1 MNAVAA
7 EPRTRARPTVAL
19 AVVLH
24 AFIGCGG
31 EGGSAP
37 DPLPMRTR
45 PASVV
50 TGAVTTRD
58 TSPTVH
64 GGDLTAL
71 VAGNTAFALD
81 MFTTLG
87 AVTPDENI
95 ALGPYS
101 ISQAMAMLYAGA
113 RGVTAEEMRA
123 ALHFEVELPQF
134 HPTFNGLDLELLSRN
149 GDITLRIANQLWAQT
164 GFDPLPEFLDVLTE
178 SYDAPLAL
186 LDFASDAEAARGTI
200 NEWVEE
206 ATGDKI
212 PMLFPRG
219 TIMSNTKLVLTNAV
233 YLDAPWKYKFESS
246 ETRPQPFTLLDG
258 SQVMVDTMHFNDF
271 LPSGSGDGWQAVEL
285 PYRGDEVSMIAVVP
299 DDLAAFEAALTPAR
313 LEEILNA
320 IEDGGIHLS
329 LPRFTFSYHA
339 SLVDAFRALGAPSLF
354 DGADLSGIAAGGLF
368 VSAIEHEAFIEVD
381 EEGTRAAAATGVAV
395 AESHGPTVQFD
406 RPFLFF
412 IVDRPTSTLLFLG
425 RVVDPR

>member
-1 MNAVAA
+1 MIADAA
-7 EPRTRARPTVAL
+7 GLRACACRLVAL
-19 AVVLH
+19 AVVMH
-24 AFIGCGG
+24 ALSGCGG
-31 EGGSAP
+31 EGGNAS
-37 DPLPMRTR
+37 DPLSMRDR

-50 TGAVTTRD
+50 TGAVTARD

-87 AVTPDENI
+87 AAKPVENI

-113 RGVTAEEMRA
+113 RGVTADEMQA

-164 GFDPLPEFLDVLTE
+164 GFDPMPEFLDVLTE
-178 SYDAPLAL
+178 SYDAPLAV
-186 LDFASDAEAARGTI
+186 LDFAADPEAARGTI

-212 PMLFPRG
+212 PMLFPGG
-219 TIMSNTKLVLTNAV
+219 TITSNTQLVLTNAM

-246 ETRPQPFTLLDG
+246 ATRPQAFTLLDG
-258 SQVMVDTMHFNDF
+258 SQVMVDTMHFDEF
-271 LPSGSGDGWQAVEL
+271 LPSGFGEGWQAVEL

-313 LEEILNA
+313 LDQILNA

-339 SLVDAFRALGAPSLF
+339 SLVDALRALGAPSLF
-354 DGADLSGIAAGGLF
+354 DGADLSGIAGGGLF

-395 AESHGPTVQFD
+395 ADSHGPTIAFD

-412 IVDRPTSTLLFLG
+412 IVDRPTRTLLFLG